1 MKNAASKNLS
11 DTIYTGYKL
20 LDNFDDEFTVR
31 DKMNIVKDKMN
42 IVEKLTVIYL
52 YILKL

>member
-20 LDNFDDEFTVR
+20 LDNFDDEFTV
-31 DKMNIVKDKMN
+31 KDKMN